1 MEGTRQVH
9 FNWQA
14 KVWRYMSHDC
24 EEDEFQEEDTE
35 EIICGQR
42 VVNSRARLHLLE
54 GKIKFARAIFIT
66 CQKWTF
72 LRGPHVNF
80 FLDCSYFC
88 TFSARSPPKKG
99 GKRLLRGEPM
109 SIFFWIA
116 AIFALFWRATPH
128 KGGRKILFQWESMPI
143 FLGLQLFS
151 HFFGAQPPKK
161 GGERDF

>member
-80 FLDCSYFC
+80 F
-88 TFSARSPPKKG
+88 
-99 GKRLLRGEPM
+99 
-109 SIFFWIA
+109 FWIA
-116 AIFALFWRATPH
+116 AIFTLFWRATTH
-128 KGGRKILFQWESMPI
+128 
-143 FLGLQLFS
+143 
-151 HFFGAQPPKK
+151 K
-161 GGERDF
+161 GGERDFYRGTPRQFLGARAAAVPRKGGP

>member
-54 GKIKFARAIFIT
+54 GKIKFARTKCAIF
-66 CQKWTF
+66 
-72 LRGPHVNF
+72 V
-80 FLDCSYFC
+80 
-88 TFSARSPPKKG
+88 
-99 GKRLLRGEPM
+99 
-109 SIFFWIA
+109 
-116 AIFALFWRATPH
+116 
-128 KGGRKILFQWESMPI
+128 
-143 FLGLQLFS
+143 FLGVLLTSFTPEVS
-151 HFFGAQPPKK
+151 NIDK
-161 GGERDF
+161 DN

>member
-35 EIICGQR
+35 EIICGQI
-42 VVNSRARLHLLE
+42 VNSRARLHLLE

-72 LRGPHVNF
+72 LRGPHVNSF
-80 FLDCSYFC
+80 F
-88 TFSARSPPKKG
+88 
-99 GKRLLRGEPM
+99 
-109 SIFFWIA
+109 
-116 AIFALFWRATPH
+116 
-128 KGGRKILFQWESMPI
+128 
-143 FLGLQLFS
+143 GLQLFS
-151 HFFGAQPPKK
+151 HFFGAQPPIK
-161 GGERDF
+161 GGKETFIGGPHVNFWLGWVEL

>member
-1 MEGTRQVH
+1 MCAQSCKSVDGNQQEINDDVVEGTRQVH

-99 GKRLLRGEPM
+99 GKRLLRGDPT
-109 SIFFWIA
+109 SIFGGIA
-116 AIFALFWRATPH
+116 TISARFCCRW
-128 KGGRKILFQWESMPI
+128 W
-143 FLGLQLFS
+143 
-151 HFFGAQPPKK
+151 
-161 GGERDF
+161 

>member
-1 MEGTRQVH
+1 MCAQSCKSVDGNQQEINDDVVEGTRQVH

-72 LRGPHVNF
+72 LRGPHVNSF
-80 FLDCSYFC
+80 F
-88 TFSARSPPKKG
+88 
-99 GKRLLRGEPM
+99 
-109 SIFFWIA
+109 
-116 AIFALFWRATPH
+116 
-128 KGGRKILFQWESMPI
+128 
-143 FLGLQLFS
+143 GLQLFS
-151 HFFGAQPPKK
+151 HFFGAQSPIKGEEIDFSRGIHQKK
-161 GGERDF
+161 VEMEVRVVEW

>member
-88 TFSARSPPKKG
+88 TFLARNPPQKG
-99 GKRLLRGEPM
+99 EEIDFSRGIHARQQDGGHGSRNPLR
-109 SIFFWIA
+109 SV
-116 AIFALFWRATPH
+116 
-128 KGGRKILFQWESMPI
+128 
-143 FLGLQLFS
+143 
-151 HFFGAQPPKK
+151 
-161 GGERDF
+161 

>member
-42 VVNSRARLHLLE
+42 VVNTRDRLHLLE
-54 GKIKFARAIFIT
+54 GKIKFSRTVFIT

-72 LRGPHVNF
+72 LRGPHVN
-80 FLDCSYFC
+80 S
-88 TFSARSPPKKG
+88 
-99 GKRLLRGEPM
+99 
-109 SIFFWIA
+109 FFWIA
-116 AIFALFWRATPH
+116 AIFTLFWRAIPH
-128 KGGRKILFQWESMPI
+128 KRGRNRLF
-143 FLGLQLFS
+143 
-151 HFFGAQPPKK
+151 
-161 GGERDF
+161 

>member
-1 MEGTRQVH
+1 M
-9 FNWQA
+9 
-14 KVWRYMSHDC
+14 WRYMSHDC

-116 AIFALFWRATPH
+116 AIFALFWRAIPH
-128 KGGRKILFQWESMPI
+128 KGGRNRLFGGNPC
-143 FLGLQLFS
+143 
-151 HFFGAQPPKK
+151 HFFGGCSYFRTFSARSPPKK
-161 GGERDF
+161 GGKRLL